1 MAMNRLLN
9 FEFEKEN
16 KCRDETN
23 MIMEMKIKTKVK
35 AEINNGKKATFRKLE
50 SKNVIKCK
58 ILKLDG

>member
-1 MAMNRLLN
+1 MTMKSLLI
-9 FEFEKEN
+9 FEVEKEN
-16 KCRDETN
+16 RYTDETK

-50 SKNVIKCK
+50 TKNVIKCK